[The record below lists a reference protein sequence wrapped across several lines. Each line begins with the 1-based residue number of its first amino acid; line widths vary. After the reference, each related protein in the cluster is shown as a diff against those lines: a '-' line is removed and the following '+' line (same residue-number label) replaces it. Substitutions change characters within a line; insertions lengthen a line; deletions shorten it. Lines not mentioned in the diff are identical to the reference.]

1 MLTVEN
7 LDGQAFYSFPVAVV
21 KLLDDSIPFEPTN
34 KLSIDFGSKFATVPY
49 DSVSHYKDLITDH
62 IILIGS
68 TTDESDMWHTPIG
81 KMSGVMVQAYSLNT
95 VRNHSNIKYFGKWTN
110 LLIAFILCYLFEVL
124 IDLGFQRLRKR
135 DSALGNFL
143 IDSKLLLRVASIIFM
158 AIVTWGILMVFVYHN
173 KYLDA
178 ILILIALG
186 MLIESR
192 RIYNAAI
199 KALSKKHNWWILR
212 NSLYNNNIFK

>member
-1 MLTVEN
+1 
-7 LDGQAFYSFPVAVV
+7 
-21 KLLDDSIPFEPTN
+21 
-34 KLSIDFGSKFATVPY
+34 
-49 DSVSHYKDLITDH
+49 
-62 IILIGS
+62 
-68 TTDESDMWHTPIG
+68 MWHTPIG

-143 IDSKLLLRVASIIFM
+143 IDSKLLLRLVSIIFM

-178 ILILIALG
+178 ILILVALG